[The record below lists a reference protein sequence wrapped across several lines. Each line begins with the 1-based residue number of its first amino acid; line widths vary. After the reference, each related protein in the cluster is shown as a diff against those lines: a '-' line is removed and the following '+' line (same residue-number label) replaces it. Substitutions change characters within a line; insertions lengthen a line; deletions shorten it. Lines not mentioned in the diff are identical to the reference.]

1 MHPLLLLCILASLP
15 CGSTFAVPT
24 AFHGRTVA
32 PRLLG
37 AATQCLV
44 HAARG
49 IGPAKVAQ
57 IRRSFPVR
65 FSCQGWKAS
74 DANEYRFVDK
84 RKEALLV
91 LPIGEQVRAADVECA
106 ITKHKLL
113 LSVSWRRYAD
123 GELWGEVKLTERYI
137 LPLDVPGLP
146 VATRLRE
153 VRDA

>member
-1 MHPLLLLCILASLP
+1 M
-15 CGSTFAVPT
+15 
-24 AFHGRTVA
+24 
-32 PRLLG
+32 
-37 AATQCLV
+37 
-44 HAARG
+44 
-49 IGPAKVAQ
+49 
-57 IRRSFPVR
+57 
-65 FSCQGWKAS
+65 
-74 DANEYRFVDK
+74 
-84 RKEALLV
+84 